1 MTRSRKSRNASLLS
15 NDGEDREN
23 TFTESAVTALI
34 ARLQQSQTEAFERL
48 IDRVM
53 ADRTV
58 PAPQSSTP
66 STFVAPSDA
75 SATFARCTARYGG
88 GPGESLEN
96 FLDAVESFKE
106 CAGVSDFTALR
117 GLSMLLTHNAA
128 TWWQGVRE
136 STQTWKEAKESL
148 VCAFGEQRPTHRI
161 YRLLFNE
168 EQGIHERTDIF
179 VAKARA
185 LLAKLPRGDLNTKV
199 ELDMVYGLLNNK
211 IRERIARSEITS
223 FDELI
228 RRARELE
235 DEMMASP
242 AASYNSYDRELQAR
256 AGRSAHA
263 TLPARVPAPRSS
275 PPLPHDSCAT
285 DAAQQPSTAT
295 DDVTATATD
304 ATRLRRP
311 DRYCNYCKRYG
322 HTRDVC
328 RKLIG
333 ESLNSLN
340 FNSID
345 PKNKLETSAP

>member
-15 NDGEDREN
+15 NDGENREN

-66 STFVAPSDA
+66 STFVAHSDA
-75 SATFARCTARYGG
+75 SATFARCSARYGG

-96 FLDAVESFKE
+96 FLDAVDSFKE
-106 CAGVSDFTALR
+106 CAGVSDFSALR

-136 STQTWKEAKESL
+136 STQTWQEAKESL
-148 VCAFGEQRPTHRI
+148 VCAF
-161 YRLLFNE
+161 
-168 EQGIHERTDIF
+168 EQGINERTDIF

-185 LLAKLPRGDLNTKV
+185 LLAKLPRGDLTTKV
-199 ELDMVYGLLNNK
+199 QLDMVYGHLNNK

-223 FDELI
+223 FEDLI

-235 DEMMASP
+235 DGMTTP
-242 AASYNSYDRELQAR
+242 ATNYERDLRTR

-275 PPLPHDSCAT
+275 PPVPHDSRAT
-285 DAAQQPSTAT
+285 DAAQRAPAPRAPIPQ
-295 DDVTATATD
+295 
-304 ATRLRRP
+304 
-311 DRYCNYCKRYG
+311 
-322 HTRDVC
+322 
-328 RKLIG
+328 
-333 ESLNSLN
+333 SLHAANWRGADNGKVAHWREHSR
-340 FNSID
+340 
-345 PKNKLETSAP
+345 T

>member
-66 STFVAPSDA
+66 TTFVAPSDA

-96 FLDAVESFKE
+96 FLDAVDSFKE
-106 CAGVSDFTALR
+106 CAGVSDFSALR

-136 STQTWKEAKESL
+136 STQTWQEAKESL
-148 VCAFGEQRPTHRI
+148 VCAFGEQRPPHRL
-161 YRLLFNE
+161 YYN
-168 EQGIHERTDIF
+168 ERTDIF

-199 ELDMVYGLLNNK
+199 QLDMVYGLLNNK

-223 FDELI
+223 FEDLI

-235 DEMMASP
+235 DGMMTSP
-242 AASYNSYDRELQAR
+242 AASYNSYDRELQTP

-275 PPLPHDSCAT
+275 PPVPHDSRAT
-285 DAAQQPSTAT
+285 DAAQRAPAPRAPIPQSLHAATGAGARPSTAT

-311 DRYCNYCKRYG
+311 DRYCNYCKR
-322 HTRDVC
+322 
-328 RKLIG
+328 
-333 ESLNSLN
+333 N
-340 FNSID
+340 FGPLRFPEKEI
-345 PKNKLETSAP
+345 PTV

>member
-1 MTRSRKSRNASLLS
+1 MPRTRKSRNASLIS
-15 NDGEDREN
+15 NDEENREN

-66 STFVAPSDA
+66 TTFAFVAPSDA

-96 FLDAVESFKE
+96 FLDAVDSFKE

-136 STQTWKEAKESL
+136 STQTWQEAKESL
-148 VCAFGEQRPTHRI
+148 VCAFGEQRPPHRL
-161 YRLLFNE
+161 YRQLFNE
-168 EQGIHERTDIF
+168 EQAINERTDIF

-235 DEMMASP
+235 DGMMTSS
-242 AASYNSYDRELQAR
+242 AASYNNSYDRELQAR

-275 PPLPHDSCAT
+275 PPVPHDSRAT
-285 DAAQQPSTAT
+285 DAAQRPSTTT

-322 HTRDVC
+322 HTRDMC

-345 PKNKLETSAP
+345 PKYLP

>member
-1 MTRSRKSRNASLLS
+1 MPRTRKSRNASLIS
-15 NDGEDREN
+15 NDEENREN

-66 STFVAPSDA
+66 TKFVTPSD
-75 SATFARCTARYGG
+75 ATFARCTARYGG

-106 CAGVSDFTALR
+106 CAGVSDFSALR

-136 STQTWKEAKESL
+136 STQTWQEAKESL
-148 VCAFGEQRPTHRI
+148 VCAFGEQRPPHRL
-161 YRLLFNE
+161 YRLLFGQ
-168 EQGIHERTDIF
+168 EQASNERTDIF

-185 LLAKLPRGDLNTKV
+185 LLSKLPRGDLNTKV

-235 DEMMASP
+235 DGMTTPETN
-242 AASYNSYDRELQAR
+242 YERDLRTR
-256 AGRSAHA
+256 AGRSPHA

-275 PPLPHDSCAT
+275 SPVPHDSRAT
-285 DAAQQPSTAT
+285 DAAQRVPAPRASIPQSLQATSAGARPTTAT
-295 DDVTATATD
+295 DD
-304 ATRLRRP
+304 
-311 DRYCNYCKRYG
+311 
-322 HTRDVC
+322 
-328 RKLIG
+328 
-333 ESLNSLN
+333 
-340 FNSID
+340 
-345 PKNKLETSAP
+345 NKLETSAP

>member
-66 STFVAPSDA
+66 TTFVAPSDA

-96 FLDAVESFKE
+96 FLDAVDSFKE
-106 CAGVSDFTALR
+106 CAGVSDFSALR

-136 STQTWKEAKESL
+136 STQTWQEAKESL
-148 VCAFGEQRPTHRI
+148 VCAFGEQRPPHRL

-168 EQGIHERTDIF
+168 EQGINERTDIF

-185 LLAKLPRGDLNTKV
+185 LLAKLPRGDLTTKV

-211 IRERIARSEITS
+211 IRQRIARSEITS
-223 FDELI
+223 FEDLI

-235 DEMMASP
+235 DGMTTP
-242 AASYNSYDRELQAR
+242 ATNYERDLRTR

-275 PPLPHDSCAT
+275 PPVPHDSRAT
-285 DAAQQPSTAT
+285 DAAQRAPAPRAPIPQSLHAATGAGARPSTAT
-295 DDVTATATD
+295 DD
-304 ATRLRRP
+304 
-311 DRYCNYCKRYG
+311 
-322 HTRDVC
+322 
-328 RKLIG
+328 
-333 ESLNSLN
+333 
-340 FNSID
+340 
-345 PKNKLETSAP
+345 NKLETSAP

>member
-88 GPGESLEN
+88 GPSESLEN
-96 FLDAVESFKE
+96 FLDAVDSFKE
-106 CAGVSDFTALR
+106 CAGVSDFCALR
-117 GLSMLLTHNAA
+117 GLSMLLTHDAA

-136 STQTWKEAKESL
+136 TTQTWKEAKESL
-148 VCAFGEQRPTHRI
+148 VCAFGEQRPPHRL
-161 YRLLFNE
+161 YRLLFGQ
-168 EQGIHERTDIF
+168 EQASNERTDIF

-185 LLAKLPRGDLNTKV
+185 LLAKLPRGDLTTKV

-223 FDELI
+223 FEDLI

-235 DEMMASP
+235 DGMTTP
-242 AASYNSYDRELQAR
+242 ATNYERDLQTR

-275 PPLPHDSCAT
+275 PPVPHDSRAT
-285 DAAQQPSTAT
+285 DAAQRAPAPRAPIPQLLHAATGAGARPTTAT
-295 DDVTATATD
+295 DD
-304 ATRLRRP
+304 
-311 DRYCNYCKRYG
+311 
-322 HTRDVC
+322 
-328 RKLIG
+328 
-333 ESLNSLN
+333 
-340 FNSID
+340 
-345 PKNKLETSAP
+345 NKLETSAP

>member
-1 MTRSRKSRNASLLS
+1 MTRSRKSRCNASLLS
-15 NDGEDREN
+15 NDGEDREK

-96 FLDAVESFKE
+96 FLDAVDSFKE
-106 CAGVSDFTALR
+106 CAGVSDFAALR
-117 GLSMLLTHNAA
+117 GLSMLLTHDAA

-136 STQTWKEAKESL
+136 TTQTWKEAKESL
-148 VCAFGEQRPTHRI
+148 VCAFGEQRPPHRL

-168 EQGIHERTDIF
+168 QQASNERTDIF

-185 LLAKLPRGDLNTKV
+185 LLAKLPRGDLTTKV

-223 FDELI
+223 FEDLI

-235 DEMMASP
+235 DGMTTP
-242 AASYNSYDRELQAR
+242 ATNYERDLRTR

-263 TLPARVPAPRSS
+263 TLPARVLAPRSS
-275 PPLPHDSCAT
+275 PPSPHDSRAT
-285 DAAQQPSTAT
+285 DAAQRASAPRAPITQSLQATCAGARPTTAT
-295 DDVTATATD
+295 DD
-304 ATRLRRP
+304 
-311 DRYCNYCKRYG
+311 
-322 HTRDVC
+322 
-328 RKLIG
+328 
-333 ESLNSLN
+333 
-340 FNSID
+340 
-345 PKNKLETSAP
+345 NKLETSAP